1 MREEESQKVSENHGW
16 STLCPDL
23 LRKIIESLS
32 SIDYYR
38 AKIVCSDWYG
48 VWKSCVKRR
57 LCPWRIVISKDDSYK
72 FYDPGEDKIYTTQYV
87 GLSDNSYY
95 MASSGNWLLMIN
107 LPSIESPI
115 RGAQVRFERSG
126 ESRYTWGHFVEPCR
140 KDNVSKDILHCKR
153 SGVVLWINERTGDY
167 VVAWILKRHYLFT
180 YKKGDDS
187 WWNWNK
193 DWITGAK
200 NLGYLDVAYKN
211 SKLYLYTTDNHI
223 KIIDF
228 SGDSPKEE
236 IENNPYL
243 DHHFNYAPRG
253 CEVSPKRRIAIQKSG
268 EILIILNLVLIRES
282 KLLFYIFK
290 MNLESGKWER
300 VYSIGDDEMIIFGH
314 GVTIRAPVQDVGD
327 GIKSGSIFF
336 VFDGGLQSD
345 YRCYSDCGIFDI
357 ATSTIKWP
365 KKFHCIKDKSHW
377 FAPGFA

>member
-1 MREEESQKVSENHGW
+1 MREEESQKVSENHDW
-16 STLCPDL
+16 SNLCPDL

-48 VWKSCVKRR
+48 VWKTCVKRR
-57 LCPWRIVISKDDSYK
+57 LCPWRIVCQYDSYK
-72 FYDPGEDKIYTTQYV
+72 FYDPGEDEIYTPQYV

-95 MASSGNWLLMIN
+95 MANSGNWLLMIN

-228 SGDSPKEE
+228 SGDFPKEE

-243 DHHFNYAPRG
+243 DHPFNYAPRG
-253 CEVSPKRRIAIQKSG
+253 CEVTSKRRIAIQKSG
-268 EILIILNLVLIRES
+268 EVLIILNLVLIGES

-300 VYSIGDDEMIIFGH
+300 VQSIGDDEMLIFGH

-336 VFDGGLQSD
+336 VDDSGLRAD

-357 ATSTIKWP
+357 ATSRIKWP
-365 KKFHCIKDKSHW
+365 KQFHCLMDKSHW